1 MDDCIEAQWG
11 LYIGYMRK
19 TLEYNITIIPLT
31 IIPLIPPP
39 LSLQLQREC
48 NDAAFEEFTKH
59 TQLKQNWYIRSPKQ
73 RCCRSQQLLNVDEED
88 LLHKRVLPSRIV
100 LEQIP
105 KSSWIST
112 STLQMRTLLWR
123 DNNR

>member
-1 MDDCIEAQWG
+1 MGTIYRVHEENPRVQ
-11 LYIGYMRK
+11 YYNN
-19 TLEYNITIIPLT
+19 TLDYHTLNP
-31 IIPLIPPP
+31 PPP